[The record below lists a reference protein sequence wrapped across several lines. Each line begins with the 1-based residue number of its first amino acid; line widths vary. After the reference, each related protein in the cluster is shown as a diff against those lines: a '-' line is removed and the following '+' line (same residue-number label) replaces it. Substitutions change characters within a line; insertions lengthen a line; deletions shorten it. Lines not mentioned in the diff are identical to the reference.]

1 MLLYSKG
8 RRRYRFGTHSKTR
21 KGGEKHMI
29 SIRNILCPIDYS
41 VYSEM
46 ALKYAIEF
54 AEKYQAKL
62 YLMHVL
68 DIRVYDINNPEL
80 YNINVVDEETVEKL
94 RERLLRCV
102 NEDTRG
108 RISVE
113 ALIIQGVPF
122 AEIIK
127 VSKEYRIDLIVI
139 GTHGRTGLSHAIMGS
154 VAEKIVRKAPCPV
167 LTIRHPEHDFIMP

>member
-1 MLLYSKG
+1 
-8 RRRYRFGTHSKTR
+8 
-21 KGGEKHMI
+21 MI
-29 SIRNILCPIDYS
+29 NIKNILCPIDYS

-62 YLMHVL
+62 YLIHVL
-68 DIRVYDINNPEL
+68 DIRIYDIGDPDL
-80 YNINVVDEETVEKL
+80 YNVTMVDTETIDKL
-94 RERLLRCV
+94 RERLLKCV
-102 NEDTRG
+102 NEDTKG

-113 ALIIQGVPF
+113 AIIIQGVPF

-127 VSKEYRIDLIVI
+127 ASRDYKIDLIVL

-154 VAEKIVRKAPCPV
+154 VAEKVVRKASCPV

>member
-1 MLLYSKG
+1 MVNIK
-8 RRRYRFGTHSKTR
+8 
-21 KGGEKHMI
+21 
-29 SIRNILCPIDYS
+29 NILCPIDYS

-68 DIRVYDINNPEL
+68 DIRVYDINDPDL
-80 YNINVVDEETVEKL
+80 YNVNIIDEETINKL
-94 RERLLRCV
+94 RERLLKCV
-102 NEDTRG
+102 NEDTKNK
-108 RISVE
+108 ISVE
-113 ALIIQGVPF
+113 AIIIQGVPF

-127 VSKEYRIDLIVI
+127 AAKECKIDLIVL

-154 VAEKIVRKAPCPV
+154 VAEKVVRKAPCPV

>member
-1 MLLYSKG
+1 MVNIK
-8 RRRYRFGTHSKTR
+8 
-21 KGGEKHMI
+21 
-29 SIRNILCPIDYS
+29 NILCPIDYS

-68 DIRVYDINNPEL
+68 DIRVYDINDPDL
-80 YNINVVDEETVEKL
+80 YNVNIIDEETIHKL
-94 RERLLRCV
+94 RERLLKCV
-102 NEDTRG
+102 NEDAKNK
-108 RISVE
+108 ISVE
-113 ALIIQGVPF
+113 AIIIQGVPF

-127 VSKEYRIDLIVI
+127 AAKECKIDLIVL

-154 VAEKIVRKAPCPV
+154 VAEKVVRKAPCPV

>member
-1 MLLYSKG
+1 
-8 RRRYRFGTHSKTR
+8 
-21 KGGEKHMI
+21 MI
-29 SIRNILCPIDYS
+29 SMKNILCPVDYS

-68 DIRVYDINNPEL
+68 DIRVYDITDPDL
-80 YNINVVDEETVEKL
+80 YDVNIVDEETLVKL

-102 NEDTRG
+102 KEDTRG
-108 RISVE
+108 KIAVE

-127 VSKEYRIDLIVI
+127 TSKEYKIDLIVI
-139 GTHGRTGLSHAIMGS
+139 GTHGRTGISHAIMGS
-154 VAEKIVRKAPCPV
+154 VAEKVVRKAPCPV
-167 LTIRHPEHDFIMP
+167 LTIRHPEHDFVMP

>member
-1 MLLYSKG
+1 MV
-8 RRRYRFGTHSKTR
+8 
-21 KGGEKHMI
+21 
-29 SIRNILCPIDYS
+29 SIKNILCPIDYS

-68 DIRVYDINNPEL
+68 DIRVYDINDPDL
-80 YNINVVDEETVEKL
+80 YNVNIIDEETINKL
-94 RERLLRCV
+94 RERLLKCV
-102 NEDTRG
+102 NEDAKNK
-108 RISVE
+108 ISVE
-113 ALIIQGVPF
+113 AIIIQGVPF

-127 VSKEYRIDLIVI
+127 TAKECKIDLIVL

-154 VAEKIVRKAPCPV
+154 VAEKVVRKAPCPV

>member
-1 MLLYSKG
+1 MVNIK
-8 RRRYRFGTHSKTR
+8 
-21 KGGEKHMI
+21 
-29 SIRNILCPIDYS
+29 NILCPIDYS

-62 YLMHVL
+62 YLIHVL
-68 DIRVYDINNPEL
+68 DIRVYDINDPDL
-80 YNINVVDEETVEKL
+80 YNVNIIDEETINKL
-94 RERLLRCV
+94 RERLLKCV
-102 NEDTRG
+102 NEDAKNK
-108 RISVE
+108 ISVE
-113 ALIIQGVPF
+113 AIIIQGVPF

-127 VSKEYRIDLIVI
+127 AAKECKIDLIVL

-154 VAEKIVRKAPCPV
+154 VAEKVVRKAPCPV

>member
-1 MLLYSKG
+1 
-8 RRRYRFGTHSKTR
+8 
-21 KGGEKHMI
+21 MI
-29 SIRNILCPIDYS
+29 NIKNILCPIDYS

-68 DIRVYDINNPEL
+68 DIRVYDINDPDL
-80 YNINVVDEETVEKL
+80 YNVNIVDTETIDKL
-94 RERLLRCV
+94 KERLLRCV
-102 NEDTRG
+102 NEDTKG

-113 ALIIQGVPF
+113 AIIIQGVPF

-127 VSKEYRIDLIVI
+127 ASRDYKIDLIVL

-154 VAEKIVRKAPCPV
+154 VAEKVVRKAPCPV

>member
-1 MLLYSKG
+1 
-8 RRRYRFGTHSKTR
+8 
-21 KGGEKHMI
+21 MI

-80 YNINVVDEETVEKL
+80 YNINIVDEETIEKL

-127 VSKEYRIDLIVI
+127 VSKEYGIDLIVI